1 MIVGI
6 GCDILDISRVKRQ
19 LGADDGF
26 TAQIF
31 TSEEI
36 AYCRGKRYPERHFA
50 ARFAAKE
57 AFFKA
62 VSDGARVDISWHD
75 VEVTNEASG
84 KPVITLSG
92 KAAELAGKLVLQ
104 DKIDLMY
111 VSNTPATVSPTAAT
125 TSHVSPMVF
134 PSPVTWI
141 TSPGS
146 RLMIASPAA
155 GSR

>member
-92 KAAELAGKLVLQ
+92 KAAELAGARGVRNVFMSLSHTDHWAMANVVLE
-104 DKIDLMY
+104 
-111 VSNTPATVSPTAAT
+111 S
-125 TSHVSPMVF
+125 
-134 PSPVTWI
+134 
-141 TSPGS
+141 
-146 RLMIASPAA
+146 
-155 GSR
+155 